1 MSYYAHLKH
10 SLRWNAIESI
20 IYYSIFVAHQFLLRS
35 TMDSLSY
42 GAVSSL
48 FAMLYLTIIVVNF
61 GFDFSI
67 APFFSFFKKSQK
79 TFKQFLLKQLLLQ
92 IIIYSITG
100 ILAFIVLSKGLI
112 PIKTMPSIA
121 WQLSCIISL
130 LVVTESL
137 KKSFRIILQLAFS
150 SHITAT
156 IELFYIISYVTI
168 VWGSFILTGVMSFYT
183 VFIPMLILSTSS
195 MCMLGWAVYK
205 YYKTLPKQNEQP
217 YNLSWN
223 QFLKNRISNYGYQLS
238 KTFLTSNFL
247 IPFFAVTYG
256 LSIAAL
262 LELVTATTQF
272 FSVIIQKIF
281 GISGQAVFAHAK
293 HKTTEFKKDLFESTT
308 QKLYPLL
315 YSMVFFAIVAYKPLM
330 AFKVSTVSQNE
341 YSIALLF
348 FLVLFSENFVLM
360 YEKWF
365 IIEEKTNYLIA
376 VHVTLLTVF
385 FAITRLFSLN
395 SAITVLI
402 LLLITRGC
410 MFFAIRYC
418 TYRLWKNY

>member
-1 MSYYAHLKH
+1 MTYYAHLRH
-10 SLRWNAIESI
+10 GLRWNAIESI

-48 FAMLYLTIIVVNF
+48 FAILYLTIVVVNF

-67 APFFSFFKKSQK
+67 APFFSFFKKNQY
-79 TFKQFLLKQLLLQ
+79 TFKRFLLKQLLLQ
-92 IIIYSITG
+92 ILVYTATGSI
-100 ILAFIVLSKGLI
+100 AFIVLSKGFI
-112 PIKTMPSIA
+112 PIKNMPVFSR
-121 WQLSCIISL
+121 QLSCIISL
-130 LVVTESL
+130 LVITEAV

-168 VWGSFILTGVMSFYT
+168 VWGFFVLTGIMSFYT
-183 VFIPMLILSTSS
+183 VFIPMLVLSTTTTI
-195 MCMLGWAVYK
+195 MLGCAVYR
-205 YYKTLPKQNEQP
+205 YYTTLPKQNAQT
-217 YNLSWN
+217 YNLSLK
-223 QFLKNRISNYGYQLS
+223 QLIKNRVSNYGYQLS

-293 HKTTEFKKDLFESTT
+293 HQTTEFKKDLFESTT
-308 QKLYPLL
+308 QKLYPFL
-315 YSMVFFAIVAYKPLM
+315 YTMVFFAIVVYKPLM
-330 AFKVSTVSQNE
+330 AFKIPTVLHNE
-341 YSIALLF
+341 YAIALLF
-348 FLVLFSENFVLM
+348 FLVLFSENFIIM

-365 IIEEKTNYLIA
+365 IIEEKTHYLIA

-385 FAITRLFSLN
+385 FAITHLFSLN
-395 SAITVLI
+395 SAIAVLI
-402 LLLITRGC
+402 FLLITRGC
-410 MFFAIRYC
+410 MFFVIRYC
-418 TYRLWKNY
+418 TSRLWKNY

>member
-1 MSYYAHLKH
+1 MLSFYTQLRH

-42 GAVSSL
+42 GAISSL
-48 FAMLYLTIIVVNF
+48 FAMLYLTIIIVNF

-67 APFFSFFKKSQK
+67 APFFNVFKKNQNN
-79 TFKQFLLKQLLLQ
+79 FKQFLVKQLLVQLF
-92 IIIYSITG
+92 IYATTG
-100 ILAFIVLSKGLI
+100 LLAFFVLYKGLI
-112 PIKTMPSIA
+112 PIKKMPVLA
-121 WQLSCIISL
+121 WQLSLIISL
-130 LVVTESL
+130 LILTEAL
-137 KKSFRIILQLAFS
+137 KKSFRIIMQLAFS

-156 IELFYIISYVTI
+156 IELFYIVSYVTI
-168 VWGSFILTGVMSFYT
+168 VWSSFLLTGTMSFYT
-183 VFIPMLILSTSS
+183 VFIPMLVLSTSS
-195 MCMLGWAVYK
+195 MCMLGWAVYR

-223 QFLKNRISNYGYQLS
+223 QLLKNRVSNYGYQLS

-247 IPFFAVTYG
+247 IPFFAITYG
-256 LSIAAL
+256 LSIAAV

-281 GISGQAVFAHAK
+281 GISGQAIFAQAK
-293 HKTTEFKKDLFESTT
+293 HQTIELKKKMFNTAT

-315 YSMVFFAIVAYKPLM
+315 YAMVFFAIIAYKPLM
-330 AFKVSTVSQNE
+330 AFKIPTVSQNE
-341 YSIALLF
+341 YAIALLF

-365 IIEEKTNYLIA
+365 IIEEKTNYLIGI
-376 VHVTLLTVF
+376 HVTLLSLF
-385 FAITRLFSLN
+385 FAITKLFSLN
-395 SAITVLI
+395 SALTVLI
-402 LLLITRGC
+402 LLLIIRGC
-410 MFFAIRYC
+410 MFFCIRYLTC
-418 TYRLWKNY
+418 RLWKN